1 MHRTIHI
8 SKDLGLG
15 PFSMDEKE
23 PQVEIRRLV
32 GETSQVALLLWHHYH
47 VRPPTQE
54 KSLPLL
60 CWWIFLL
67 EVLSPRGG
75 HTCTHFLQLSA

>member
-32 GETSQVALLLWHHYH
+32 GET
-47 VRPPTQE
+47 
-54 KSLPLL
+54 
-60 CWWIFLL
+60 IFCCAAQRKTGDDVCDPGL
-67 EVLSPRGG
+67 ERENIIITVPSDG
-75 HTCTHFLQLSA
+75 